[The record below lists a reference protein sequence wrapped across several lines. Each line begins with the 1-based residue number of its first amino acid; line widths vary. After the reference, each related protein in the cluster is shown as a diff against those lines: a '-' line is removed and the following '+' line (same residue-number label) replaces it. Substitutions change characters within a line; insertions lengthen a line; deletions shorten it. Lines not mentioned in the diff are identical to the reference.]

1 MKCLSLCHETGRE
14 KKVLCVSQSD
24 GMKVIGLGWKKQ
36 LLRSKI
42 VALRLSIEFNH
53 SAVRGMSEFL
63 YSRSHENKES
73 SIYNVRSGE

>member
-1 MKCLSLCHETGRE
+1 M
-14 KKVLCVSQSD
+14 SQSD
-24 GMKVIGLGWKKQ
+24 GMKVGLGWKEQ

-42 VALRLSIEFNH
+42 VALRLSIGFNH

-63 YSRSHENKES
+63 SSRSHENKES